1 MTYDRTW
8 EKQAMIL
15 QQPYLNHKCIP
26 EMYPQKS
33 TLEVVY
39 LVTALKMRSK
49 FFSDLRDQLQQ
60 GIVHQVGP

>member
-1 MTYDRTW
+1 
-8 EKQAMIL
+8 MIL

-49 FFSDLRDQLQQ
+49 FFQISVTNSNKELYIR
-60 GIVHQVGP
+60 